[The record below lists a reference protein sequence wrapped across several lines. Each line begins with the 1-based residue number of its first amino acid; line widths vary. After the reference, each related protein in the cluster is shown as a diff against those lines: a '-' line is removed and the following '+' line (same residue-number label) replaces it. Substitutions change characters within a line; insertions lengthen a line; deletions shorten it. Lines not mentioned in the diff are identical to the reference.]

1 MAQLGE
7 RQTEDLKVPGS
18 VPGLGMHALRCF
30 VQTRRSPLCTTI
42 SSEIAARHRALSF
55 GTYPQ
60 EVTISIDI
68 GRVMSTCQ
76 SFRRRELNPGLPRDR
91 RKY

>member
-1 MAQLGE
+1 MIKWFNHCLAHSEGPGFG
-7 RQTEDLKVPGS
+7 PGS
-18 VPGLGMHALRCF
+18 RHALRCF

-68 GRVMSTCQ
+68 GRVMSTCK
-76 SFRRRELNPGLPRDR
+76 SFRRRELDPGLPRDR